1 MRNSG
6 SVVSKDM
13 IAEHVWNLTSRRSR
27 TLSRFLST
35 PFEGGSSPNLV
46 ARRSE
51 QSGASDT
58 QSMLRRHPNLR
69 VRTRIALTIF
79 ALSTGL
85 LVLMSITVYLAFDEQ
100 LRASLDDTLALRAEA
115 NLQFSIAPHR
125 RRRSSSVAIPGM
137 NWQRAKLSCACT
149 TSTGRSLLMLLLKH
163 PWCLSTARQL
173 RNPSPPAATS
183 IAPSSSSRTRNTAS
197 SRPQSFAPVRSLP
210 SCSPGSIVRASTTPL
225 KILRLILR
233 EELDSS
239 HGVAHPR
246 ARVPGTCRARHDMNL
261 GKILA

>member
-1 MRNSG
+1 
-6 SVVSKDM
+6 M

-35 PFEGGSSPNLV
+35 PFEGSSSPDLV
-46 ARRSE
+46 PRRCE

-85 LVLMSITVYLAFDEQ
+85 LVLMSNTVYLAFDEQ
-100 LRASLDDTLALRAEA
+100 LRAVLMTPLRCGPRRTF
-115 NLQFSIAPHR
+115 NSSTAPHR

-149 TSTGRSLLMLLLKH
+149 TSTGRSLPKLFLKH
-163 PWCLSTARQL
+163 PWCRSTARQL

-183 IAPSSSSRTRNTAS
+183 IALSSSSRTRNTAS
-197 SRPQSFAPVRSLP
+197 SRPQSFALVRSLP
-210 SCSPGSIVRASTTPL
+210 SCSPGSIVRASTTP
-225 KILRLILR
+225 
-233 EELDSS
+233 
-239 HGVAHPR
+239 
-246 ARVPGTCRARHDMNL
+246 
-261 GKILA
+261 